1 MKNTSESPEIQEQA
15 PEPAKPTRSRTPRS
29 KPENATT
36 VSQEQESKPESK
48 PATPRRSSSAP
59 RSHAQADK
67 SKSGAEA
74 TGKTSD
80 GDEKRAEAA
89 PTETAPRASATK
101 TEGAT
106 RRSDSPRHAA
116 SAEKSESTPRQS
128 ASTSKTE
135 DSPRQSPPA
144 SKTEDSPRQS
154 PSASKTEDSPRQSPP
169 VSKTEDSPRQSPPA
183 GRTEDGQRQ
192 SPPAG
197 RTDGGPRQSSGP
209 RPAPSYPPRQGGNS
223 SGGGAPYAPRQGGG
237 GSGAPYAPRQGGGGS
252 GGGAPYAPRQSGG
265 GGGGAPYAPRQGGGG
280 SGGGAPYAP
289 RQGGGS
295 GGGGAPYAPRQ
306 GGGGAPYAPRQGGSS
321 GGGAPYAP
329 RQGGGGS
336 SSGGGAPYAPRQGG
350 GGSSSSGG
358 SSAPYAPRQGGGGP
372 RQGGAG
378 TRPAPRHGGAP
389 TSGGRPGGQHGGPA
403 GRGGPRSGPPQRS
416 HERRVAA
423 VKEKPTG
430 PVLIPPQ
437 IVVKDLADLLQ
448 ATPNEI
454 IRGLI
459 KHSIFASIN
468 QVVDYEKAALVA
480 LDMGFEPSQSEVTIA
495 PAVQRKRE
503 GLTAEILLDAKYDN
517 NLITIPPVV
526 TIMGHVDHGKTTLLD
541 TIRKTKVAAG
551 EAGGITQHIGAYQVE
566 INDRKI
572 TFLDTP
578 GHEAFTAMRARGAQ
592 VADIAIIVVA
602 ADDGVMPQT
611 REAIDH
617 AHAAKMPIII
627 ALNKID
633 KAEANP
639 DHVKQQL
646 AEIGVVIEEYGGDVV
661 CVPVS
666 ARRGQGIDE
675 LLEMILLVAE
685 VQDIKANPN
694 RPATGVIIE
703 ARLEKSSGAT
713 ATVLIQQGTLTMG
726 DNIVVGNMAGKIRAM
741 TNDRGKRVM
750 KAPPSTPVSIL
761 GLPEVPQAGD
771 RLEVVA
777 DERVAKQIA
786 QRVAEQRRS
795 DSMPLGQVS
804 LDTLYMQM
812 QEGKVKELNV
822 VLKCDV
828 QGSAE
833 AIKNSLSKIGE
844 ENLKVRLIREG
855 IGNISETDVH
865 LAAASG
871 AIIIGFNVTA
881 DGAAQ
886 RLAVNEGVDIRY
898 YNIIYKLIDDIQ
910 AALTGMLEP
919 TFKEVLEGH
928 AEVQQ
933 IFKAGKTTVI
943 AGCRVLDGK
952 LTRSS
957 QARVLRNQAKVYEGK
972 VASLRRGKDDVREVQ
987 TGYECGILLEDFS
1000 EFEVG
1005 DVIES
1010 FAQEKVKPGS
1020 GA

>member
-1 MKNTSESPEIQEQA
+1 MGRPFRE
-15 PEPAKPTRSRTPRS
+15 
-29 KPENATT
+29 
-36 VSQEQESKPESK
+36 
-48 PATPRRSSSAP
+48 RSS
-59 RSHAQADK
+59 
-67 SKSGAEA
+67 EA
-74 TGKTSD
+74 SVTQNKDTGES
-80 GDEKRAEAA
+80 
-89 PTETAPRASATK
+89 ASAT
-101 TEGAT
+101 TTTSPSQHSTHTQRHEGQQ
-106 RRSDSPRHAA
+106 RRSEPF
-116 SAEKSESTPRQS
+116 RQG
-128 ASTSKTE
+128 A
-135 DSPRQSPPA
+135 PG
-144 SKTEDSPRQS
+144 
-154 PSASKTEDSPRQSPP
+154 
-169 VSKTEDSPRQSPPA
+169 
-183 GRTEDGQRQ
+183 GRNE
-192 SPPAG
+192 
-197 RTDGGPRQSSGP
+197 GGPRQSSPGSRSSSP
-209 RPAPSYPPRQGGNS
+209 YQQRPGGS
-223 SGGGAPYAPRQGGG
+223 QTTSQTHRPGGGQR
-237 GSGAPYAPRQGGGGS
+237 ST
-252 GGGAPYAPRQSGG
+252 
-265 GGGGAPYAPRQGGGG
+265 GGGGAPHGGN
-280 SGGGAPYAP
+280 
-289 RQGGGS
+289 QN
-295 GGGGAPYAPRQ
+295 
-306 GGGGAPYAPRQGGSS
+306 
-321 GGGAPYAP
+321 
-329 RQGGGGS
+329 
-336 SSGGGAPYAPRQGG
+336 
-350 GGSSSSGG
+350 
-358 SSAPYAPRQGGGGP
+358 
-372 RQGGAG
+372 
-378 TRPAPRHGGAP
+378 RPPARHGGPPTGTGRPGQHNAP
-389 TSGGRPGGQHGGPA
+389 NRNGGRPGN
-403 GRGGPRSGPPQRS
+403 QRT

-430 PVLIPPQ
+430 PISIPPQ

-468 QVVDYEKAALVA
+468 QVVDYDKAALVA
-480 LDMGFEPSQSEVTIA
+480 QDLGFEPTQSELTVA
-495 PAVQRKRE
+495 PAVQRRRE
-503 GLTAEILLDAKYDN
+503 GLASDILLDAKYDAN
-517 NLITIPPVV
+517 MVVIPPVV

-566 INDRKI
+566 INGQKI

-592 VADIAIIVVA
+592 VADIAVVVVA

-617 AHAAKMPIII
+617 AQAAKMPIII

-633 KAEANP
+633 KTDANP

-646 AEIGVVIEEYGGDVV
+646 AEIGIVIEEYGGDVV

-666 ARRGQGIDE
+666 ARRGTGIDE

-713 ATVLIQQGTLTMG
+713 ATVLVQQGTLKMG
-726 DNIVVGNMAGKIRAM
+726 DNVVVGSMAGKVRAM

-771 RLEVVA
+771 RLEVVP
-777 DERVAKQIA
+777 DERTAKQIA
-786 QRVAEQRRS
+786 TRVSEQRKNES
-795 DSMPLGQVS
+795 TPMGTVS

-812 QEGKVKELNV
+812 QEGKVKELNII
-822 VLKCDV
+822 LKCDV

-833 AIKNSLSKIGE
+833 ALKNALSKIGE

-871 AIIIGFNVTA
+871 AIIIGFNVNA

-886 RLAVNEGVDIRY
+886 RMAQKEVVDIRY

-919 TFKEVLEGH
+919 TFREVIEGH

-933 IFKAGKTTVI
+933 TFKAGRNLVI
-943 AGCRVLDGK
+943 AGCRVQDGK

-957 QARVLRNQAKVYEGK
+957 QARVLRNQNKVYEGK
-972 VASLRRGKDDVREVQ
+972 VGSLRRGKDDVREV
-987 TGYECGILLEDFS
+987 TSGYECGVVLEDFS
-1000 EFEVG
+1000 DFEVG
-1005 DVIES
+1005 DIIET
-1010 FAQEKVKPGS
+1010 FAQEKVKPG
-1020 GA
+1020 A